1 MIRRTLIVAAPAALV
16 AIAACSHNPPAVAL
30 APQPAVDTTHH
41 APPPLPARDTMAA
54 RMSHADSV
62 RAQIL
67 NDSAMMAA
75 RAASGLPAGEDS
87 ILTAKIHFG
96 FDSSLLSDSAKAT
109 LDQKVRLLRV
119 NDKLRVEISGHADER
134 GSDEY
139 NLALGLRRAAAAKAY
154 LTAYGVS
161 GDRITIIS
169 YGSERPVDTAAN
181 EAAWALSFRIW
192 ARTESACEVRAA
204 MVSRGAGAGIGAR

>member
-1 MIRRTLIVAAPAALV
+1 MIKRILVVAAPVALS
-16 AIAACSHNPPAVAL
+16 ALAACHHNPPAVTL
-30 APQPAVDTTHH
+30 APQPAVDTTRR
-41 APPPLPARDTMAA
+41 APAPVMAARDTMAS

-62 RAQIL
+62 RQQIL
-67 NDSAMMAA
+67 RDSAAA
-75 RAASGLPAGEDS
+75 AERSASNLPAAEDS
-87 ILTAKIHFG
+87 ILTARIHFG
-96 FDSSLLSDSAKAT
+96 FDSAMLSDSAKMV
-109 LDQKVRLLRV
+109 LDQKVRVLRT

-169 YGSERPVDTAAN
+169 YGSERPIDTAAN
-181 EAAWALSFRIW
+181 EAAWARNRRDEFAPRPS
-192 ARTESACEVRAA
+192 SNP
-204 MVSRGAGAGIGAR
+204 

>member
-1 MIRRTLIVAAPAALV
+1 MIRRTLVVAAPVVMAAL
-16 AIAACSHNPPAVAL
+16 AACSHNPPAVAL
-30 APQPAVDTTHH
+30 APQPAVDTARH
-41 APPPLPARDTMAA
+41 APVAVAPARDTMAA

-62 RAQIL
+62 RAQVL
-67 NDSAMMAA
+67 ADSAAMAA
-75 RAASGLPAGEDS
+75 RAASGLPAAEEA

-96 FDSSLLSDSAKAT
+96 FDSSMLTDSAKAT
-109 LDQKVRLLRV
+109 LDQKVRLLRA

-154 LTAYGVS
+154 LTAYGVN

-169 YGSERPVDTAAN
+169 YGSERPVDTASN
-181 EAAWALSFRIW
+181 EAAWARNRRDEFAPRPSPNP
-192 ARTESACEVRAA
+192 
-204 MVSRGAGAGIGAR
+204 

>member
-1 MIRRTLIVAAPAALV
+1 MTRRSLIVPAPALILAL
-16 AIAACSHNPPAVAL
+16 AACHHNPPPVAL
-30 APQPAVDTTHH
+30 APQPAVDTTRHVAV
-41 APPPLPARDTMAA
+41 APAPARDTTTN

-67 NDSAMMAA
+67 ADSAAA
-75 RAASGLPAGEDS
+75 AGRTASGLPPAEDS

-96 FDSSLLSDSAKAT
+96 FDSSVLSDSAKSM
-109 LDQKVRLLRV
+109 LDQKVRLLRA

-161 GDRITIIS
+161 ADRITIIS
-169 YGSERPVDTAAN
+169 YGSERPVDTASN
-181 EAAWALSFRIW
+181 EAAWARNRRDEFSPRP
-192 ARTESACEVRAA
+192 SQNP
-204 MVSRGAGAGIGAR
+204 